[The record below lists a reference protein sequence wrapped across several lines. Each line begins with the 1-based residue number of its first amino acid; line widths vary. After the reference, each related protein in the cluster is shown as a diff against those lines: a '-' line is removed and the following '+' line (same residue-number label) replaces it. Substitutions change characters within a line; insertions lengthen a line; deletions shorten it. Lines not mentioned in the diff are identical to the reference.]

1 MFVEKGKVFGIY
13 GISTLKAKK
22 VPHDTSLNS
31 LCMLAVCVQCN
42 HVCVKMCVQS
52 MNNLFNYFHNLPYL
66 AEILRL

>member
-1 MFVEKGKVFGIY
+1 MIC

-22 VPHDTSLNS
+22 DPHDTTPNS
-31 LCMLAVCVQCN
+31 LCMLAVCVRVS
-42 HVCVKMCVQS
+42 VCVKMCFQS